1 MKGARREIKKDNQF
15 LARQKLHEQMERYCV
30 LLHTFVWR
38 SHSRVAMVR
47 EYHLEN
53 DFIPGQGK
61 SGKLCVWSGKLG
73 RYLKSQVIWEAY
85 SFLLE

>member
-38 SHSRVAMVR
+38 SHSRVAKVR

-53 DFIPGQGK
+53 DLFQVRESRRNYVFGQGN
-61 SGKLCVWSGKLG
+61 
-73 RYLKSQVIWEAY
+73 
-85 SFLLE
+85 LEDT